1 MRDIE
6 GIEAVVAKL
15 RPHWAAIDQHFEHE
29 NRIFIGLISS
39 AHDTLGRVLKCHL
52 IVEHYMNRF
61 LVAHFGIDNFDDIRL
76 TFAQKANLL
85 PDRATAA
92 TFVKPGIVRL
102 NRIRNQFCHSLGAE
116 LSDADLDP
124 IRTVL
129 DIVRRGV
136 TFESPVEAIEAFTT
150 VACTFLI
157 VAPTDLQQVFA
168 EAFAQVQVRVSSPE

>member
-15 RPHWAAIDQHFEHE
+15 KPHWATIDQHFKRE
-29 NRIFIGLISS
+29 NHIFIDLISS

-52 IVEHYMNRF
+52 IVEHYLDRF
-61 LVAHFGIDNFDDIRL
+61 LVSHFGIDNFDNVRL
-76 TFAQKANLL
+76 TFAQKAKLL

-92 TFVKPGIVRL
+92 TLVKPGIVRL

-116 LSDADLDP
+116 LSDADLDS

-129 DIVRRGV
+129 AIARRGV

-157 VAPTDLQQVFA
+157 VVPADLQQVFT
-168 EAFAQVQVRVSSPE
+168 EAFEAVQVRVDATE